1 MKEKNKSN
9 ELSELKNS
17 ISREI
22 KIIREIINL
31 TRSSSGRSAQ
41 EAKMISS
48 QIKSLKDNLEKTIN
62 QVSDFLDDMTIIK
75 PLPSAQNSFSVEI
88 ENKQLPQEILF
99 PKIIRPKAIVDNIH
113 RGKAKRHKLLGFD
126 MEDLER
132 KTLKRL
138 KKKGKKIEIIKEKK
152 ASKYVAVANKLFGGL
167 GKKLSDKDFFMNIGQ
182 DLIKANMGYVPG
194 SYISVMLFS
203 TLIFLFVAILL
214 VIFLLFFSI
223 GIDFT
228 FITMATESIGARLL
242 KFFWIIFL
250 LPLITF
256 FGMYFYP
263 NAEKAYLGNKIDQE
277 LTFATIHMSAISQ
290 SMLEPSKIFEI
301 LIATK
306 EYPFLEREFI
316 KLINQVNIYGYD
328 VVTSLRT
335 VASNT
340 PSSRFAELL
349 NGIATTI
356 DSGGSLSDF
365 FDKRA
370 NTLLFEYKIER
381 EKYTKSA
388 ETFMDIYISVV
399 IAAPMIIMLL
409 LIMMS
414 ISGLG
419 VALSSSG
426 ITLVMVLGVT
436 MINAL
441 FLTFLHLKQ
450 TSSG

>member
-1 MKEKNKSN
+1 M
-9 ELSELKNS
+9 
-17 ISREI
+17 
-22 KIIREIINL
+22 
-31 TRSSSGRSAQ
+31 
-41 EAKMISS
+41 
-48 QIKSLKDNLEKTIN
+48 
-62 QVSDFLDDMTIIK
+62 
-75 PLPSAQNSFSVEI
+75 
-88 ENKQLPQEILF
+88 
-99 PKIIRPKAIVDNIH
+99 
-113 RGKAKRHKLLGFD
+113 
-126 MEDLER
+126 
-132 KTLKRL
+132 
-138 KKKGKKIEIIKEKK
+138 
-152 ASKYVAVANKLFGGL
+152 
-167 GKKLSDKDFFMNIGQ
+167 
-182 DLIKANMGYVPG
+182 
-194 SYISVMLFS
+194 
-203 TLIFLFVAILL
+203 
-214 VIFLLFFSI
+214 
-223 GIDFT
+223 
-228 FITMATESIGARLL
+228 
-242 KFFWIIFL
+242 
-250 LPLITF
+250 
-256 FGMYFYP
+256 
-263 NAEKAYLGNKIDQE
+263 
-277 LTFATIHMSAISQ
+277 
-290 SMLEPSKIFEI
+290 
-301 LIATK
+301 
-306 EYPFLEREFI
+306 
-316 KLINQVNIYGYD
+316 
-328 VVTSLRT
+328 
-335 VASNT
+335 ASNT